1 MKRLQSVLAGLLMGL
16 SVSAWAGPVDI
27 NTADAKS
34 LEALD
39 GIGPTKAAAIVEY
52 RKQNGGFKSV
62 DELTKV
68 DGIGDKTLET
78 LRSQVTIGGS
88 RAAPVKTSKTAK

>member
-1 MKRLQSVLAGLLMGL
+1 MKQLNSILAALLMGL
-16 SVSAWAGPVDI
+16 SVSAWAGPVDL

-39 GIGPTKAAAIVEY
+39 GIGPTKANAIVEY
-52 RKQNGGFKSV
+52 RKKNGGFKSV

-68 DGIGDKTLET
+68 DGIGDKTMDI
-78 LRSQVTIGGS
+78 LRSQVTVGGG
-88 RAAPVKTSKTAK
+88 RPAAAAPKPAK